1 MEEKQKEAQG
11 GGREKGDQMTLETAV
26 GHSSPPSIQHEE
38 EESVPPSTSKKPG
51 GWRAIKY
58 ILGIIIIHSL
68 HVYLVFFACKK
79 E

>member
-1 MEEKQKEAQG
+1 MEEKQKETQG
-11 GGREKGDQMTLETAV
+11 GGREKGDKMTLETAAA
-26 GHSSPPSIQHEE
+26 HSSPPSIQHEE
-38 EESVPPSTSKKPG
+38 EKYVPPSTSPG